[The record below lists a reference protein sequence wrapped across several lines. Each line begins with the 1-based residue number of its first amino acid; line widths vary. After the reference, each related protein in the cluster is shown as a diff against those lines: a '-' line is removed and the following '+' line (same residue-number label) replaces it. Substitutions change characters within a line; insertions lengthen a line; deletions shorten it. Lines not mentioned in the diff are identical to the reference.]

1 MRELY
6 TKIIA
11 ESELL
16 QPALNEIH
24 SFAFNIGPAAAVP
37 AGPAPSPLESRYVPC
52 GLAPLLARL

>member
-37 AGPAPSPLESRYVPC
+37 AGPAPSPLLFSTTPGSVYNK
-52 GLAPLLARL
+52 